1 MKAIVTGGAG
11 FIGSALVKKLIKSLK
26 CEVMV
31 IDSLTYASQMPS
43 LQEVLENKLFSFS
56 ETDIC
61 DTKSLMEIYAIFQP
75 DFVFNLAAE
84 THVDR
89 SIDSPEL
96 FLKTNVMGT
105 YSLLDVSLKFW
116 RDLDATSKKKFR
128 FLHISTDEVFGDLKE
143 NEPPFKE
150 TNNYHP
156 SSPYSASKASSD
168 HLVRAWYKTYNL
180 PVLLSNCSNNYGPF
194 QFYEK
199 LIPLMI
205 IKALRGEKLPIY
217 GTGMQV
223 RDWLY
228 VEDHADALI
237 KIIQEGKVGE
247 SYNIGASCEKT
258 NLQVVKE
265 ICRILDEIKP
275 SKPGNITSYK
285 ELISFVDDRPGHDL
299 RYAINSDKIKKELNW
314 KASEDFESGL
324 RKTVEWYLEK
334 VDSISYEANRI
345 GINRNL

>member
-96 FLKTNVMGT
+96 FLKTNVIGT

-345 GINRNL
+345 GINRN

>member
-1 MKAIVTGGAG
+1 LKTIVTGGAG

-31 IDSLTYASQMPS
+31 IDSLTYASQMYS
-43 LQEVLENKLFSFS
+43 LQEVLGNKLFSFS

-61 DTKSLMEIYAIFQP
+61 DTKSLMEIYATFQP

-89 SIDSPEL
+89 SIESPEL
-96 FLKTNVMGT
+96 FLKTNIIGT

-116 RDLDATSKKKFR
+116 RDLDTARKKKFR

-150 TNNYHP
+150 TNNYDP

-205 IKALRGEKLPIY
+205 IKAVRGEKLPIY

-228 VEDHADALI
+228 VEDHAEALI

-265 ICRILDEIKP
+265 ICRILDEIQP
-275 SKPGNITSYK
+275 SKPGNIASYK

-324 RKTVEWYLEK
+324 RKTVEWYLDK
-334 VDSISYEANRI
+334 VESITYEANRM
-345 GINRNL
+345 GINRN

>member
-1 MKAIVTGGAG
+1 
-11 FIGSALVKKLIKSLK
+11 
-26 CEVMV
+26 MV

-324 RKTVEWYLEK
+324 RKTVEWYLENE
-334 VDSISYEANRI
+334 DWWQSILDGSY
-345 GINRNL
+345 RNVT

>member
-1 MKAIVTGGAG
+1 MKTVVTGGAG
-11 FIGSALVKKLIKSLK
+11 FIGSALVKKLINSFGY
-26 CEVMV
+26 EVLV
-31 IDSLTYASQMPS
+31 VDSLTYSSQIDS
-43 LQEVLENKLFSFS
+43 LYEVKDNDLFSFS

-61 DTKSLMEIYAIFQP
+61 DENSLKVIFNNFKP

-89 SIDSPEL
+89 SIDSPEI
-96 FLKTNVMGT
+96 FLETNIFGT
-105 YSLLDVSLKFW
+105 YRLLNVSLEYWKT
-116 RDLDATSKKKFR
+116 LEKKRKDNFR
-128 FLHISTDEVFGDLKE
+128 FLHISTDEVFGELKI

-150 TNNYHP
+150 TNNYDP

-168 HLVRAWYKTYNL
+168 HLVRAWHRTYDL

-237 KIIQEGKVGE
+237 KIIQEGLVGE

-258 NLQVVKE
+258 NLQVVEE
-265 ICRILDEIKP
+265 ICTILDEIQSPKP
-275 SKPGNITSYK
+275 SNITSFK

-324 RKTVEWYLEK
+324 RKTVEWYRDKADLIAYK
-334 VDSISYEANRI
+334 ANRI
-345 GINRNL
+345 GINRD

>member
-96 FLKTNVMGT
+96 FLKTNIMGT

-116 RDLDATSKKKFR
+116 RDLDATSKRKFR

-265 ICRILDEIKP
+265 ICRILDEIQP

-324 RKTVEWYLEK
+324 RKTVEWYLDK

-345 GINRNL
+345 GINRN

>member
-345 GINRNL
+345 GINRN

>member
-1 MKAIVTGGAG
+1 LKAIVTGGAG

-345 GINRNL
+345 GINRN

>member
-116 RDLDATSKKKFR
+116 RDLDATSKRKFR

-324 RKTVEWYLEK
+324 RKTVEWYLDK

-345 GINRNL
+345 GINRN

>member
-43 LQEVLENKLFSFS
+43 LQEVLGNKLFSFS

-61 DTKSLMEIYAIFQP
+61 DTKSLMEIYAKFQP

-96 FLKTNVMGT
+96 FLKTNIIGT

-116 RDLDATSKKKFR
+116 RDLDASSKKKFR

-265 ICRILDEIKP
+265 ICRILDEIQP

-324 RKTVEWYLEK
+324 RKTVEWYLDK
-334 VDSISYEANRI
+334 VESISYEANRI
-345 GINRNL
+345 GINRN

>member
-96 FLKTNVMGT
+96 FLKTNIMGT

-116 RDLDATSKKKFR
+116 RDLDATSKRKFR

-345 GINRNL
+345 GINRN

>member
-1 MKAIVTGGAG
+1 LKAIVTGGAG

-43 LQEVLENKLFSFS
+43 LQEVLGNKLFSFS

-61 DTKSLMEIYAIFQP
+61 DTKSLMEIYAKFQP

-96 FLKTNVMGT
+96 FLKTNIIGT

-116 RDLDATSKKKFR
+116 RDLDASSKKKFR

-265 ICRILDEIKP
+265 ICRILDEIQP

-324 RKTVEWYLEK
+324 RKTVEWYLDK
-334 VDSISYEANRI
+334 VESISYEANRI
-345 GINRNL
+345 GINRN

>member
-116 RDLDATSKKKFR
+116 RDLDASSKKKFR

-345 GINRNL
+345 GINRN

>member
-116 RDLDATSKKKFR
+116 RDLDATSKRKFR

-265 ICRILDEIKP
+265 ICRILDEIQP

-285 ELISFVDDRPGHDL
+285 ELISFVGDRPGHDL

-345 GINRNL
+345 GINRN

>member
-1 MKAIVTGGAG
+1 
-11 FIGSALVKKLIKSLK
+11 
-26 CEVMV
+26 MV

-324 RKTVEWYLEK
+324 RKTVEWYLDK

-345 GINRNL
+345 GINRN

>member
-1 MKAIVTGGAG
+1 MKTIVTGGAG

-31 IDSLTYASQMPS
+31 IDSLTYASQMYS
-43 LQEVLENKLFSFS
+43 LQEVLGNKLFSFS

-61 DTKSLMEIYAIFQP
+61 DTKSLMEIYATFQP

-89 SIDSPEL
+89 SIESPEL
-96 FLKTNVMGT
+96 FLKTNIIGT

-116 RDLDATSKKKFR
+116 RDLDTARKKKFR

-150 TNNYHP
+150 TNNYDP

-205 IKALRGEKLPIY
+205 IKAVRGEKLPIY

-228 VEDHADALI
+228 VEDHAEALI

-265 ICRILDEIKP
+265 ICRILDEIQP
-275 SKPGNITSYK
+275 SKPGNIASYK

-324 RKTVEWYLEK
+324 RKTVEWYLDK
-334 VDSISYEANRI
+334 VESITYEANRM
-345 GINRNL
+345 GINRN

>member
-265 ICRILDEIKP
+265 ICRILDEIQP

-285 ELISFVDDRPGHDL
+285 ELISFVGDRPGHDL

-345 GINRNL
+345 GINRN

>member
-96 FLKTNVMGT
+96 FLKTNIMGT

-116 RDLDATSKKKFR
+116 RDLDATSKRKFR

-265 ICRILDEIKP
+265 ICRILDEIQP

-285 ELISFVDDRPGHDL
+285 ELISFVGDRPGHDL

-345 GINRNL
+345 GINRN

>member
-324 RKTVEWYLEK
+324 RKTVEWYLDK

-345 GINRNL
+345 GINRN